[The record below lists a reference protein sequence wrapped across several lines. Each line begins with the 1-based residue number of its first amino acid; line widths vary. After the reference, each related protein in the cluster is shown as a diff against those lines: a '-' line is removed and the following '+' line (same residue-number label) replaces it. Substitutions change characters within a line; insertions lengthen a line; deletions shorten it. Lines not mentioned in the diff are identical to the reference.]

1 MAYKRD
7 LATPLA
13 PTFGSAKPKKPKK
26 ERKVERG
33 IFGFGVD
40 GKEIAV
46 EGKMITKR
54 SGKKKFKP
62 KSKEH
67 KKMFRV
73 IDKNK
78 RKNKT

>member
-7 LATPLA
+7 LSTPLA

-26 ERKVERG
+26 KRKVERG
-33 IFGFGVD
+33 SFGFGVD
-40 GKEIAV
+40 GKTIAV

-67 KKMFRV
+67 KKMCRV

>member
-1 MAYKRD
+1 MAYNRD
-7 LATPLA
+7 FPLA
-13 PTFGSAKPKKPKK
+13 PTFGSDKPKKK
-26 ERKVERG
+26 RKVERG
-33 IFGFGVD
+33 TFGFGVD
-40 GKEIAV
+40 GKEIQV

-73 IDKNK
+73 IDRNK
-78 RKNKT
+78 RKNIT

>member
-1 MAYKRD
+1 
-7 LATPLA
+7 
-13 PTFGSAKPKKPKK
+13 
-26 ERKVERG
+26 
-33 IFGFGVD
+33 
-40 GKEIAV
+40 
-46 EGKMITKR
+46 MITKR

>member
-1 MAYKRD
+1 MAYNRD
-7 LATPLA
+7 LSTPLA
-13 PTFGSAKPKKPKK
+13 PTFGRAKPKKPKK
-26 ERKVERG
+26 KRKVVRG
-33 IFGFGVD
+33 SFGFGVD
-40 GKEIAV
+40 GKEIEV

-73 IDKNK
+73 IDRNK

>member
-1 MAYKRD
+1 MRD
-7 LATPLA
+7 FPLA
-13 PTFGSAKPKKPKK
+13 PTFIKDNPKRK
-26 ERKVERG
+26 RKVVRG
-33 IFGFGVD
+33 TFGFGID
-40 GKEIAV
+40 GKEVEV

-62 KSKEH
+62 KSRKD

-73 IDKNK
+73 IDRNK